1 MLTFSSAIDENTR
14 LAIEQRIAEL
24 PAVVTGH
31 ILFTKS
37 TLPDCASKTS
47 LALEQVCADHK
58 AGLLSTMLGSTLSA
72 LLKSCSD
79 SPSLTREENVT
90 AENFPAFQALLRK
103 TKPSSNV
110 IISQDP
116 KSMDA
121 EESPVALLQAQLPN
135 IVKALQRQ
143 IKTRQGCFSLLMELI
158 LVLHGALAT
167 HMVQL
172 IPGIQ
177 FSLGSNQNNI
187 NMKIDTFS
195 CIQCLLTG
203 HHHTVFHPQVATLV
217 PAIISA
223 VSDSFYKISSDNLRQ
238 ELASCLPIFL
248 ERLKNEITRLTAV
261 KALISFASSPLRI
274 DLRCILSDSMMVLSS
289 FLRNQ
294 LLLDTMVKNYST
306 TVALATLSPVLA
318 ELPPLVSE
326 TDLHIAQLT
335 LNHRQAIPTIQ
346 TTVLPEV
353 LKLAESAGVP
363 GLAHSDLLALGKEGT
378 IHKQGRA
385 NIAKCVASLVSHS
398 EAVGVVKQFMGNLT
412 IHCMGQI
419 VAHLGDSVQQEFA
432 SCFPIFLERLNTEIT
447 RLTAVNPPHIDLRCI
462 FSEGMPVLPSFLRKN
477 QRALKLST
485 LLLLDTMVTNYSTS
499 LALDTLSP
507 VLTVMP
513 PLVSK
518 IDLHIAQL
526 TLNLLTSISVNRRQT
541 TVLSE
546 VLMLAESPLLHGAA
560 LTALFNSVVAGVPG
574 LAHSDLL
581 GEKAETIHKQGRA
594 NIAKCVASL
603 VSHSER
609 EAVGVVKQF
618 MENLRSNQ
626 QDYSLTFRL
635 LAVVGETG
643 PGADLSQL
651 GELKP
656 AIITVF
662 NILSAITFEMLA
674 AIDIFD
680 VRLLALLLRGGVE
693 RNPGPGSDEW
703 LPKSKRKRP
712 QPLPVPRRRSPSI
725 SGGRSDNTPRRQY
738 GGRGGS
744 RGRSLNEDE
753 EFVCIC
759 GNRYK

>member
-1 MLTFSSAIDENTR
+1 MF
-14 LAIEQRIAEL
+14 
-24 PAVVTGH
+24 
-31 ILFTKS
+31 
-37 TLPDCASKTS
+37 
-47 LALEQVCADHK
+47 
-58 AGLLSTMLGSTLSA
+58 
-72 LLKSCSD
+72 
-79 SPSLTREENVT
+79 
-90 AENFPAFQALLRK
+90 
-103 TKPSSNV
+103 
-110 IISQDP
+110 
-116 KSMDA
+116 
-121 EESPVALLQAQLPN
+121 
-135 IVKALQRQ
+135 
-143 IKTRQGCFSLLMELI
+143 
-158 LVLHGALAT
+158 
-167 HMVQL
+167 
-172 IPGIQ
+172 
-177 FSLGSNQNNI
+177 
-187 NMKIDTFS
+187 
-195 CIQCLLTG
+195 
-203 HHHTVFHPQVATLV
+203 HTQVATLV
-217 PAIISA
+217 PAIISS
-223 VSDSFYKISSDNLRQ
+223 VSDSFYKMSSDNLRQ

-261 KALISFASSPLRI
+261 KALISIASSPLHI
-274 DLRCILSDSMMVLSS
+274 DLRCILTDSMMVLSS

-294 LLLDTMVKNYST
+294 LLLDTMVKNYSPSL
-306 TVALATLSPVLA
+306 ALDTLSPVLA

-335 LNHRQAIPTIQ
+335 LNLLTSISVNHRQAIPTTQ

-353 LKLAESAGVP
+353 LKLAESPPFTAMLDFFKSVVSAGVP
-363 GLAHSDLLALGKEGT
+363 GLAHSDLLALLVNPVLGGKEGT

-385 NIAKCVASLVSHS
+385 NIAECVASLVSHR
-398 EAVGVVKQFMGNLT
+398 ATVGVVKQFMRNLP
-412 IHCMGQI
+412 ISCMGQI
-419 VAHLGDSVQQEFA
+419 VAHLGDSVQQELA
-432 SCFPIFLERLNTEIT
+432 SSFPIFLERLNNEIT

-462 FSEGMPVLPSFLRKN
+462 LSDGMPVLPAFLRKN

-499 LALDTLSP
+499 LALDTLSS

-518 IDLHIAQL
+518 IYLHITQL
-526 TLNLLTSISVNRRQT
+526 TLNLLTSISVNHRQAISTIQT

-546 VLMLAESPLLHGAA
+546 VLKVAESPLLQGAA
-560 LTALFNSVVAGVPG
+560 LTALVNSVLAGVPG

-609 EAVGVVKQF
+609 EAVGVVRQF

-656 AIITVF
+656 AIITAF
-662 NILSAITFEMLA
+662 SILSAITFEMLA
-674 AIDIFD
+674 AFDIFD

-712 QPLPVPRRRSPSI
+712 QPLPVPRRRSPSN
-725 SGGRSDNTPRRQY
+725 SGGRSDHTPRRQY